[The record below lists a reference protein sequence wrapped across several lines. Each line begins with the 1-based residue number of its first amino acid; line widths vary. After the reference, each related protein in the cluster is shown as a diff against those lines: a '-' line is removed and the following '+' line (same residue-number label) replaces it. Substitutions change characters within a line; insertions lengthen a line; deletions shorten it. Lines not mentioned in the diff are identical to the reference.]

1 MELDNGD
8 LLKRLR
14 KEEANRKDQPIEVA
28 LASKMKK
35 GGEATLS
42 GAGPK
47 KGQKKGTP
55 FPLPIGNE
63 IICRSGDRYKI
74 EASITEYIMVVRSKA
89 TQRLYGTKIE
99 WLQDEK
105 GSKQLIREIHVLSDA
120 TKHEPRFARHFPRL
134 LNKGR
139 VAKCF
144 NFLVMTLGDMNL
156 NELRNITLKNY
167 DFSRRDAGRLSMQTF
182 QAVHDLHT
190 LGYLHRNLSPT
201 KFVLAI
207 DNPQIVYIID
217 FSRSH
222 HFEQHY
228 DNKPRGSPRRLP
240 KLKERT
246 YLSRNY
252 HRNKDIQRKDD
263 LESWIYLC
271 FNLFGRQLLPWNEQ
285 FSDVNMMVNKER
297 LFCGG
302 YDQCYKYVPRQFLT
316 IMNNLDKHEDKQR
329 PDYTFIGMTLVA
341 MKESL
346 KFHLTGPFDFQKKP
360 HKKLPQAPTVEEK
373 EKHEKEKQA
382 ALAVVDS
389 KKEVPAPP
397 PVQQSSKTPKK
408 RKGFKD
414 NTKSDTD
421 SKSGK
426 SDKKVTDK
434 TPHTT
439 SPAPRPKHQSDK
451 EKESIRK
458 KKEDEKERAR
468 KEKEE
473 TAAKLLAARKEEAI
487 ERERKE
493 TEDLANKL
501 AKIEEQKAQAEIERE
516 RKEKEQLVAK
526 LNAQKAEQKDAELE
540 RIRCEKK
547 ELETQLLAAKDEGK
561 TQEQR
566 EQVCKEKEQMLAKMT
581 ELEIEQSHAKI
592 ERERQEKEQLAQKIA
607 NARAEKAKAA
617 LEREIRE
624 KEEMAAKLAEIEAQ
638 TKREEAEAAAKTN
651 KPQTPKDDTQNS
663 AGLQKSA
670 YFSVYP

>member
-285 FSDVNMMVNKER
+285 FSDVNMMVNKEH
-297 LFCGG
+297 
-302 YDQCYKYVPRQFLT
+302 DQCYKYVPRQFLT

-408 RKGFKD
+408 RKVIKD
-414 NTKSDTD
+414 IEASKTTPNRIQIPNPANLTRRLLTKL
-421 SKSGK
+421 
-426 SDKKVTDK
+426 
-434 TPHTT
+434 HT
-439 SPAPRPKHQSDK
+439 RLHQLRVPNIK
-451 EKESIRK
+451 ATKRRRAFAR